1 MKLPEFGVRRP
12 VTTMMIFLATVVL
25 GLVSLSMLSVDLLP
39 EIEPPAISVLTIYP
53 GATASDVEDKVTRH
67 IENQLSIVSN
77 LDTITSISA
86 EGQSIVTCTFQ
97 WGTDLNEAANDIRE
111 RLDIAKRLLPED
123 AEEPMLFK
131 FSTANIPVLFVGFT
145 ADESYP
151 RLYQFVDRFVAD
163 RLKTIP
169 GVGAVQV
176 LGGLQRQIQVRLKRE
191 RLEAYG
197 LSPSQVA
204 QAISSSHLDLPGG
217 RLEVGRTEYLI
228 RVLGEIQEPRAF
240 GDIVVALRNGNP
252 IYLRDVAEVVD
263 THKEQRMFVR
273 VNGRPAVMLMVQ
285 KQSGANTVN
294 VTRRVKD
301 RLKELEPFFPED
313 VRYVILMDSGRDI
326 LISVKNL
333 SQTLW
338 WALITVSAVVLFF
351 LHRTVASLI
360 VVLTIPFSLI
370 ASLIFLYLFGMTI
383 NVISLS
389 SLIIAM
395 GMVVDNAIVVLDNIM
410 RKRQEGIPPHEA
422 AIEGASEVGLAI
434 TASSLTTIAIFV
446 PLIFTKGITGIMF
459 RDMALV
465 VTVTILASLLTAL
478 TITPMLSSRLLS
490 QGNPKWGRSI
500 VAFAEGVIGRLEG
513 AYGWLLDRALA
524 RPKLTVA
531 LAFGLLLLVLPLYSR
546 IGSEFLPEEDRSY
559 VGIDVELPVGTRVEE
574 TDEVVKRIE
583 AIVREEVPELKTI
596 FSRCGSEEE
605 SLARAFGSKM
615 GSHIGHVGLTL
626 VDKELRRRS
635 AQEIAQRLRERISG
649 LPGILRLN
657 VGIEQPLGRM
667 LFGGGKALTLE
678 LLGSDL
684 DQLYA
689 YALRVKERMEKVP
702 GAVDVSVDFDP
713 RRPEVHITLDRER
726 VSSLGLNVETVARTI
741 RSLFYGYEAAQFLE
755 GGNEYEI
762 FLQLPPEQRA
772 TLKDLQDLPIPL
784 PSGGYTTLGNI
795 GRIEVGRGPV
805 EIYHKDQMR
814 MIRVEANVR
823 GRAMGDVARDVE
835 EALRE
840 LGRPEGIT
848 AQWGGQVREQ
858 QKAFRDLMVL
868 FFLGVVLVYMV
879 MASQFESL
887 RHPFL
892 IMFSV
897 PFLFIGVFLAL
908 FLGGA
913 TISLVS
919 LIGVVM
925 LVGIVVN
932 NGIVLVDY
940 TNLLRRRGLGL
951 LEAVQSAGRRR
962 LRPVLM
968 TALTT
973 MGGVF
978 PMITTKA
985 EGSEAWRPLGLT
997 VFGGL
1002 FSSTLITLLIVPTLY
1017 YLLERRRSP

>member
-12 VTTMMIFLATVVL
+12 VTTMMVFLATVVL
-25 GLVSLSMLSVDLLP
+25 GLVSLRMLSVDLLP
-39 EIEPPAISVLTIYP
+39 KIEPPAISVITVYP

-67 IENQLSIVSN
+67 LENQLSIISN

-86 EGQSIVTCTFQ
+86 EGQSIVTCQFE
-97 WGTDLNEAANDIRE
+97 WGTDLDEAANDIRE
-111 RLDIAKRLLPED
+111 RIDFAKRLLPED

-145 ADESYP
+145 AQENYP

-163 RLKTIP
+163 RLKTVP

-176 LGGLQRQIQVRLKRE
+176 LGGLQRQIQVRLQRE
-191 RLEAYG
+191 KLEAYG

-228 RVLGEIQEPRAF
+228 RVLGEVREPRELE
-240 GDIVVALRNGNP
+240 GVVVGIKNGAP
-252 IYLRDVAEVVD
+252 VYLRDVAEVVD
-263 THKEQRMFVR
+263 THKEQKMFVR

-285 KQSGANTVN
+285 KQSGANTVA
-294 VTRRVKD
+294 VTRRVKE
-301 RLKELEPFFPED
+301 RLKELEAFFPED
-313 VRYVILMDSGRDI
+313 VRYTIMMDSGRDI
-326 LISVKNL
+326 LVSVRNL

-389 SLIIAM
+389 SLVIAM

-410 RKRQEGIPPHEA
+410 RKRHEGLLPEEA

-465 VTVTILASLLTAL
+465 VTVTIMASLLTAL
-478 TITPMLSSRLLS
+478 TVTPMLASRLLG
-490 QGNPKWGRSI
+490 QGNPQWGKAI
-500 VAFAEGVIGRLEG
+500 VAWAERVMQGLEG
-513 AYGWLLDRALA
+513 AYGWLLDRALG
-524 RPKLTVA
+524 RPKLTVVI
-531 LAFGLLLLVLPLYSR
+531 AFCLLLAVLPLYTM

-574 TDEVVKRIE
+574 TDGLIRRIE
-583 AIVREEVPELKTI
+583 AIVRQEVPELKTI

-605 SLARAFGSKM
+605 SFARAFGSKM

-626 VDKELRRRS
+626 VDKELRHRS
-635 AQEIAQRLRERISG
+635 AQEIAQGLRERISR

-678 LLGSDL
+678 LMGSDL
-684 DQLYA
+684 EQLYQ
-689 YALRVKERMEKVP
+689 YALKVKERIERIP

-726 VSSLGLNVETVARTI
+726 LSGLGLSIEAVARTV

-755 GGNEYEI
+755 GGNEYQI
-762 FLQLPPEQRA
+762 FLQLPRQQR
-772 TLKDLQDLPIPL
+772 TSLKDLEDLPLRL

-814 MIRVEANVR
+814 TIRVEANVR
-823 GRAMGDVARDVE
+823 GRPMGDVARDVE

-840 LGRPEGIT
+840 LGSPEGIT
-848 AQWGGQVREQ
+848 VQWGGQVKEQ
-858 QKAFRDLMVL
+858 QKAFRDLMML

-908 FLGGA
+908 LLGGA

-940 TNLLRRRGLGL
+940 ANLLRRKGLGL
-951 LEAVQSAGRRR
+951 LEALRVTGRRR

-978 PMITTKA
+978 PMIITRG

-1002 FSSTLITLLIVPTLY
+1002 FSSTLITLLIVPVLY